1 MRKTVQTFR
10 DWYAR
15 HERLARALAFAFGF
29 LFDTLTL
36 TRVDL
41 LYTNLILTAYLVAAA
56 GGIIILFA
64 EPSRILKIAGVRFRE
79 WFELGILFSFGNLM
93 SGYVVLY
100 VKSGSLVGSW
110 PFLAVLAALFIGNEL
125 FRKYYQFLVFQ
136 LSMLFVAIFSYL
148 IFSLPV
154 LFKQIGVGIFL
165 LSCAVS
171 LVLFA
176 GIVLILWR
184 IKPGRMRIAYRH
196 TVAAIGTIFILFNV
210 AYFTNTIPPIP
221 LALRDIG
228 VYHQVLPGAGET
240 YRLTFEPAPWY
251 LRLLGRTNSTFHWQA
266 GEPVFAYSAIFATTK
281 LTTNIFHEW
290 LYFDEIKNEWVPKA
304 RISFPIVG
312 GRDGGY
318 RGYSLKENAIPGRWR
333 GEVRT
338 DRGALIG
345 RMSFTVIAGIPETLI
360 AHID

>member
-1 MRKTVQTFR
+1 MKKTVQTFK
-10 DWYAR
+10 DWYLR

-29 LFDTLTL
+29 LFDSLTL
-36 TRVDL
+36 TRADL

-64 EPSRILKIAGVRFRE
+64 EPRMLKVFGTRVRE
-79 WFELGILFSFGNLM
+79 WFELGILFCFGTLM

-100 VKSGSLVGSW
+100 VRSGSLSDSW

-165 LSCAVS
+165 LSGIAS
-171 LVLFA
+171 LAAFA
-176 GIVLILWR
+176 GVVGILWR
-184 IKPGRMRIAYRH
+184 IDPKRMHIAYRRI
-196 TVAAIGTIFILFNV
+196 VASTAVIFILFNV

-221 LALRDIG
+221 LALKEIG
-228 VYHQVLPGAGET
+228 IYHQVLPGIEGT
-240 YRLTFEPAPWY
+240 YRLTYEPSPWY
-251 LRLLGRTNSTFHWQA
+251 LRLFGRTSTTYHWQK
-266 GEPVFAYSAIFATTK
+266 GEPIFAYSAVFAPTK
-281 LTTNIFHEW
+281 LTATIFHEW
-290 LYFDEIKNEWVPKA
+290 LYFDETTSAWVPKA
-304 RISFPIVG
+304 HISFPITG

-318 RGYSLKENAIPGRWR
+318 RGYSLKESVLPGRWR
-333 GEVRT
+333 IEVRT
-338 DRGALIG
+338 EREALIG
-345 RMSFTVIAGIPETLI
+345 RMSFTVVAEAPGTLVTRK
-360 AHID
+360 D